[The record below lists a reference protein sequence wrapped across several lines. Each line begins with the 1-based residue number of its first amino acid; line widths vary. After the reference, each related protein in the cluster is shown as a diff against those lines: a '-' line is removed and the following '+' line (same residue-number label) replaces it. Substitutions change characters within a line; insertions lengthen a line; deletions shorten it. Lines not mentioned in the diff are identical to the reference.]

1 MKSNNEKPLNENE
14 LEEKVKRCYITNEVL
29 EIINKYNLN
38 KEVEKGEKGEDKYV
52 KTN

>member
-1 MKSNNEKPLNENE
+1 MKGNNEKPLNELEE

-29 EIINKYNLN
+29 EIINKYNLD
-38 KEVEKGEKGEDKYV
+38 KEVEKGEDKYV